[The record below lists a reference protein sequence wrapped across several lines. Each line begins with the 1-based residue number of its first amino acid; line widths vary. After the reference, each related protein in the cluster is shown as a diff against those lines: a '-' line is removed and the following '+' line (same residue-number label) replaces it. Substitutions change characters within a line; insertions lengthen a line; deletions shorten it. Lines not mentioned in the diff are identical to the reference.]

1 LTEYCSFPDRPLT
14 QRLYYTDAKLLEFD
28 AQVLDITEGG
38 RAVYLDRT
46 AFYPTSGGQQHDTG
60 TLSGARVVDVIDEDA
75 RIKHVLDAPLTVTA
89 TVRGSIDAARRIDHM
104 QQHTGQHLL
113 SAVFAEQFGFPTVSV
128 HFGPDYSTVDFDV
141 EAISREQLLRA
152 QSVANEIV
160 MDARPVTVSF
170 EDASNATGLRR
181 PTDREGPIR
190 VITIEGVDRS
200 ACGGTHVSSTAAIGA
215 VLLRSTERMKKTTR
229 VEFVCGPRAIAC
241 ARADYDRLAVIA
253 ASFSA
258 SISDLP
264 VLIAAQKAS
273 LHDAEQQLRRFER
286 EVAAHRA
293 QDLVARTEALPSGR
307 KVIVLES
314 APSMTALRTLAQAI
328 TAHPGTVVIGTVI
341 EPPSVLFATS
351 EDTGIDAGKTLR
363 AALEPLGGKGGGSP
377 RAAQGSIP
385 PAGVTADAIASLR
398 SAVG

>member
-1 LTEYCSFPDRPLT
+1 LAVT

-28 AQVLDITEGG
+28 AQIIDTADNG
-38 RAVYLDRT
+38 RAIYLDRT

-60 TLSGARVVDVIDEDA
+60 TLSGARVVDVVDEDD
-75 RIKHVLDAPLTVTA
+75 RIKHVLDAPLTGTT

-113 SAVFAEQFGFPTVSV
+113 SAVFAEQFGFATVSV
-128 HFGPDYSTVDFDV
+128 HFGPDYSTVDFDT
-141 EAISREQLLRA
+141 ESISREQLLRA
-152 QSVANEIV
+152 QSVANAIV
-160 MDARPVTVSF
+160 MDARPVTVTF
-170 EDASNATGLRR
+170 EDASTATGLRR

-190 VITIEGVDRS
+190 IVNIDGVDRS

-215 VLLRSTERMKKTTR
+215 VLLRSTEKMKKTTR
-229 VEFVCGPRAIAC
+229 VEFVCGPRAIAT

-293 QDLVARTEALPSGR
+293 QDLVSRTEALPSGK

-328 TAHPGTVVIGTVI
+328 TAHPATVVIGSVT

-385 PAGVTADAIASLR
+385 TAGVTADAIASLR

>member
-1 LTEYCSFPDRPLT
+1 
-14 QRLYYTDAKLLEFD
+14 
-28 AQVLDITEGG
+28 
-38 RAVYLDRT
+38 
-46 AFYPTSGGQQHDTG
+46 
-60 TLSGARVVDVIDEDA
+60 
-75 RIKHVLDAPLTVTA
+75 
-89 TVRGSIDAARRIDHM
+89 
-104 QQHTGQHLL
+104 LL
-113 SAVFAEQFGFPTVSV
+113 SAVFAEQFGFATVSV
-128 HFGPDYSTVDFDV
+128 HFGPDYSTVDFDT
-141 EAISREQLLRA
+141 ESLSREQLLRA

-160 MDARPVTVSF
+160 MDARPVTVTF
-170 EDASNATGLRR
+170 EDASNAIGLRR
-181 PTDREGPIR
+181 PTGREGPIR
-190 VITIEGVDRS
+190 VVTIEGVDRS
-200 ACGGTHVSSTAAIGA
+200 ACGGTHVASTAAIGA
-215 VLLRSTERMKKTTR
+215 VLLRSTERMKKMTR
-229 VEFVCGPRAIAC
+229 VEFVCGSRAIAT

-264 VLIAAQKAS
+264 VLIAAQKAT

-286 EVAAHRA
+286 DVAAHRA

-328 TAHPGTVVIGTVI
+328 TAHPATIVIGAVT

-385 PAGVTADAIASLR
+385 TAGVTADAIASLR
-398 SAVG
+398 GAVG